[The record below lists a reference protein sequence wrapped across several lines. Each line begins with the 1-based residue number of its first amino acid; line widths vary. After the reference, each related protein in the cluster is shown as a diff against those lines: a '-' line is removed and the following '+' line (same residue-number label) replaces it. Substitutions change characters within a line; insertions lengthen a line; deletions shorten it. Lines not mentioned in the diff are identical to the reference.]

1 VAPCGGDARRLLDAW
16 RLLDARRWPSGH
28 AARRLLLLPPPS
40 LRVVAMLLMDDEP
53 RDLLLGCPD
62 DELMDGPGSGAAI
75 GGARAGA
82 AS

>member
-1 VAPCGGDARRLLDAW
+1 VAPCGGDARRLLDA
-16 RLLDARRWPSGH
+16 RRWPSGY
-28 AARRLLLLPPPS
+28 AARRLLLLLPPPS